1 MNNTILVIDDEQ
13 IQAEQL
19 AQALQRDIS
28 NCKAIAAFTQDDIL
42 SKIENIFFSIAIVDL
57 RMDKYDI
64 DGFEII
70 DRISV
75 INPYAKIIVISAY
88 TGEYITKL
96 NEYIAQNKILA
107 ISEKENFNQWIP
119 KLKDIVLKYFNT
131 QRNPIAIQILED
143 MFADAKNEQD
153 TYLKGKKFE
162 NFVVVLFRQMGFK
175 YIETRV
181 RDSASN
187 EMDLIVR
194 NDIDDS
200 FFSKFKRY
208 IFAECKNKPNN
219 GFDKND
225 FIVFHKKVES
235 AAGDSDLGV
244 VFSTGSIKKTVYLE
258 ALKEA
263 KGSVKIL
270 YMSSNEIMQLIHASD
285 MLEEFKLIIDK
296 QVQ

>member
-235 AAGDSDLGV
+235 TAGDSDLGV

>member
-19 AQALQRDIS
+19 AQALRREIPGCTAIS
-28 NCKAIAAFTQDDIL
+28 AFAEDDIL
-42 SKIENIFFSIAIVDL
+42 SKIENLFFSIAIVDL
-57 RMDKYDI
+57 RMDKYAI
-64 DGFEII
+64 DGFEVI

-75 INPYAKIIVISAY
+75 INPYAKVIAISAY
-88 TGEYITKL
+88 TGEYLAKL

-107 ISEKENFNQWIP
+107 ISEKEDFNQWIP

-131 QRNPIAIQILED
+131 PRNPIAIQILED

-181 RDSASN
+181 RDAASN
-187 EMDLIVR
+187 EIDLIVR

-200 FFSKFKRY
+200 FFAKFKRY
-208 IFAECKNKPNN
+208 IFAECKNKPDT

-225 FIVFHKKVES
+225 FIVFHQKVES
-235 AAGDSDLGV
+235 SAGDSDLGV
-244 VFSTGSIKKTVYLE
+244 AFSTGRIKRTVYLE
-258 ALKEA
+258 ALKDA
-263 KGSVKIL
+263 KGGVKIL
-270 YMSSNEIMQLIHASD
+270 YMSSPEIMQLIHASD

>member
-1 MNNTILVIDDEQ
+1 MNNTILVIDDER

-19 AQALQRDIS
+19 AQALRREIPDC
-28 NCKAIAAFTQDDIL
+28 NAIAAFAQDDIL
-42 SKIENIFFSIAIVDL
+42 SQIENLFFSIAIVDL

-64 DGFEII
+64 DGFEVI

-75 INPYAKIIVISAY
+75 INPYAKIIAISAY
-88 TGEYITKL
+88 TGEYLTKL
-96 NEYIAQNKILA
+96 NDYIAQNKILA
-107 ISEKENFNQWIP
+107 ISEKENFDQWIP

-131 QRNPIAIQILED
+131 PRNPIAIQILED

-153 TYLKGKKFE
+153 VYLKGKKFE

-181 RDSASN
+181 RDAASN

-208 IFAECKNKPNN
+208 IFAECKNKPNK

-235 AAGDSDLGV
+235 SAGDSDLGV
-244 VFSTGSIKKTVYLE
+244 VFSTGSIKRTVYLE

-270 YMSSNEIMQLIHASD
+270 YMSSPEIMQLIHSSN

>member
-1 MNNTILVIDDEQ
+1 MNNTILIIDDEQ

-19 AQALQRDIS
+19 AQALRREIPGCTTIS
-28 NCKAIAAFTQDDIL
+28 AFEQDDIL
-42 SKIENIFFSIAIVDL
+42 SQIENLFFSIAIVDL

-64 DGFEII
+64 DGFEVI

-75 INPYAKIIVISAY
+75 INPYAKIIAISAY
-88 TGEYITKL
+88 TGEYLTKL

-107 ISEKENFNQWIP
+107 ISEKEDFNQWIP

-131 QRNPIAIQILED
+131 PRNPIATQILED
-143 MFADAKNEQD
+143 MFADAKNESD

-181 RDSASN
+181 RDAAFN

-200 FFSKFKRY
+200 FFAKFRRY
-208 IFAECKNKPNN
+208 IFAECKNKPDA

-235 AAGDSDLGV
+235 SAGDSDLGV
-244 VFSTGSIKKTVYLE
+244 VFSTGSIKRTVYLE

-270 YMSSNEIMQLIHASD
+270 YMSSPEILQLIHASD